1 METTERRRGVK
12 YMEGYLE
19 VKESS
24 KVITAHLCS
33 PVIRLMR
40 WRSVSYTN
48 TALNANNTTY
58 KRCLDSRYSVIER

>member
-1 METTERRRGVK
+1 METTERRRGAK

-24 KVITAHLCS
+24 KVMTAHLCS

-40 WRSVSYTN
+40 WCGVSYTN
-48 TALNANNTTY
+48 TTLNTHNTTY
-58 KRCLDSRYSVIER
+58 KGCLDSR